1 MDKITFTSDCV
12 ICCELCKEQKAKYTC
27 PRCDIQYCSV
37 MCYKSS
43 QHTQCSEYFFKEC
56 ILKELAGSN
65 MENHFGKNGKTNME
79 NLLKKD
85 STTYADDL
93 DSDDSEDGCLE
104 NFINRMKNIDLND
117 SDAVWSLLTEK
128 ERMEFKKK
136 LFSGEVVELL
146 PNWNPWWIEKPKFP
160 TKECDVPESMKIPPV
175 KTTIPLL
182 SSVMLKK
189 PNEKVVNGLG
199 NILYG
204 YAYASRL
211 YMQDWTGNV
220 SFVIETIL
228 AASTILYTNQCFETA
243 QEAINCAQ
251 FSANKLFEISDEL
264 DLLVRNDIEQI
275 QKSRI
280 FLLAALS
287 DISALLYKGVE
298 AKRAPVKRLHIAIK
312 KVDFYLSLVSEYDLN
327 LFKCNVEH

>member
-1 MDKITFTSDCV
+1 
-12 ICCELCKEQKAKYTC
+12 
-27 PRCDIQYCSV
+27 

-182 SSVMLKK
+182 SSVM
-189 PNEKVVNGLG
+189 
-199 NILYG
+199 
-204 YAYASRL
+204 
-211 YMQDWTGNV
+211 
-220 SFVIETIL
+220 VI
-228 AASTILYTNQCFETA
+228 STIVVCNAKTLVLYLKF
-243 QEAINCAQ
+243 
-251 FSANKLFEISDEL
+251 
-264 DLLVRNDIEQI
+264 
-275 QKSRI
+275 
-280 FLLAALS
+280 
-287 DISALLYKGVE
+287 
-298 AKRAPVKRLHIAIK
+298 
-312 KVDFYLSLVSEYDLN
+312 
-327 LFKCNVEH
+327 